1 MSADWTKYDK
11 PTFLA
16 QHPADIVQWC
26 RIRYHIFVSNAKKIL
41 EGMRRNARNWRIED
55 LEVVAR
61 RFGVDV
67 DSGGGTSHV
76 TFRHPR
82 AGRTTVP
89 KHIPIK
95 PWYVRNFVEFI
106 SKLEDPDHD

>member
-1 MSADWTKYDK
+1 MSSGVVRQK

-26 RIRYHIFVSNAKKIL
+26 RIRYHVFVSNAKKIL

-67 DSGGGTSHV
+67 DSGEAQAT
-76 TFRHPR
+76 
-82 AGRTTVP
+82 
-89 KHIPIK
+89 
-95 PWYVRNFVEFI
+95 
-106 SKLEDPDHD
+106 

>member
-1 MSADWTKYDK
+1 MVPYSVPYSR
-11 PTFLA
+11 
-16 QHPADIVQWC
+16 VQC
-26 RIRYHIFVSNAKKIL
+26 QEDPCGDA
-41 EGMRRNARNWRIED
+41 EECRNWRIED

-67 DSGGGTSHV
+67 DSQGGAELDA

-89 KHIPIK
+89 KRIPIK
-95 PWYVRNFVEFI
+95 PWYVRDFLEFI
-106 SKLEDPDHD
+106 SKLEEPDHD

>member
-1 MSADWTKYDK
+1 VYDN
-11 PTFLA
+11 PTFEGL
-16 QHPADIVQWC
+16 HPADLVPWC
-26 RIRYHIFVSNAKKIL
+26 RIRYHIVVSNANKIL
-41 EGMRRNARNWRIED
+41 AGMRRNARNWRIED
-55 LEVVAR
+55 LEVVAG

-67 DSGGGTSHV
+67 DGKGGTSHV

-95 PWYVRNFVEFI
+95 PWYVREFVEFI

>member
-1 MSADWTKYDK
+1 MMG
-11 PTFLA
+11 
-16 QHPADIVQWC
+16 QHPSDIVPWC
-26 RIRYHIFVSNAKKIL
+26 RIRYHIVVSNAKKIL
-41 EGMRRNARNWRIED
+41 AGMRRNARNWRIED

-67 DSGGGTSHV
+67 DGQGGTSHV

-95 PWYVRNFVEFI
+95 PWYVRDFVEFI
-106 SKLEDPDHD
+106 SRLEDPDHD

>member
-1 MSADWTKYDK
+1 M
-11 PTFLA
+11 
-16 QHPADIVQWC
+16 
-26 RIRYHIFVSNAKKIL
+26 
-41 EGMRRNARNWRIED
+41 
-55 LEVVAR
+55 
-61 RFGVDV
+61 
-67 DSGGGTSHV
+67 

-95 PWYVRNFVEFI
+95 PWYVRDFVEFI

>member
-1 MSADWTKYDK
+1 MAAAARTPALSPLGGADELGAAAFV
-11 PTFLA
+11 P
-16 QHPADIVQWC
+16 WC
-26 RIRYHIFVSNAKKIL
+26 RIRYHMVVSNAKKIL
-41 EGMRRNARNWRIED
+41 AGMRRNARNWRMED

-67 DSGGGTSHV
+67 DSQGGTSHV

-95 PWYVRNFVEFI
+95 PW
-106 SKLEDPDHD
+106 

>member
-1 MSADWTKYDK
+1 MGASRATLQGLSHGAVFGTIE
-11 PTFLA
+11 PCPMPRRSLLGCGRT
-16 QHPADIVQWC
+16 PATG
-26 RIRYHIFVSNAKKIL
+26 A
-41 EGMRRNARNWRIED
+41 MED

-67 DSGGGTSHV
+67 DSQGGTSHV
-76 TFRHPR
+76 TFRHPG

-95 PWYVRNFVEFI
+95 PWYVRDFVEFI
-106 SKLEDPDHD
+106 GKLEDPDHE

>member
-1 MSADWTKYDK
+1 
-11 PTFLA
+11 
-16 QHPADIVQWC
+16 
-26 RIRYHIFVSNAKKIL
+26 VSNAKKIL

-67 DSGGGTSHV
+67 DGAGGTSHV

-89 KHIPIK
+89 KHIPIN
-95 PWYVRNFVEFI
+95 PWCVRDFVEFI

>member
-1 MSADWTKYDK
+1 MKYRGLRGSTGIA
-11 PTFLA
+11 P
-16 QHPADIVQWC
+16 WC
-26 RIRYHIFVSNAKKIL
+26 RIRYHGVVSNAKKIL
-41 EGMRRNARNWRIED
+41 AGMRRNSRNWRMED

-67 DSGGGTSHV
+67 DSQGGTSHV
-76 TFRHPR
+76 TFRHPK

-95 PWYVRNFVEFI
+95 PWYVRDFVGLI
-106 SKLEDPDHD
+106 SKLEDPEHD

>member
-1 MSADWTKYDK
+1 MPRRS
-11 PTFLA
+11 L
-16 QHPADIVQWC
+16 
-26 RIRYHIFVSNAKKIL
+26 R
-41 EGMRRNARNWRIED
+41 GMRRNPRNWRMED
-55 LEVVAR
+55 LAVVAR

-67 DSGGGTSHV
+67 DSQRGTSHV

-95 PWYVRNFVEFI
+95 PWYVRDFVEFI
-106 SKLEDPDHD
+106 SKLEDPEHD

>member
-1 MSADWTKYDK
+1 M
-11 PTFLA
+11 L
-16 QHPADIVQWC
+16 
-26 RIRYHIFVSNAKKIL
+26 
-41 EGMRRNARNWRIED
+41 RRSLKDAAERPQLRIED

-67 DSGGGTSHV
+67 DGARGTSHV

-89 KHIPIK
+89 KQIPIK
-95 PWYVRNFVEFI
+95 PWYVRDFVEFI

>member
-1 MSADWTKYDK
+1 M
-11 PTFLA
+11 
-16 QHPADIVQWC
+16 
-26 RIRYHIFVSNAKKIL
+26 SNAKKIL

-67 DSGGGTSHV
+67 DGGGGTSHV
-76 TFRHPR
+76 TFRHPS

-95 PWYVRNFVEFI
+95 PWYVRDFVEFI
-106 SKLEDPDHD
+106 SKLEDPDND

>member
-1 MSADWTKYDK
+1 
-11 PTFLA
+11 
-16 QHPADIVQWC
+16 
-26 RIRYHIFVSNAKKIL
+26 VSNAKKIL
-41 EGMRRNARNWRIED
+41 EGC
-55 LEVVAR
+55 
-61 RFGVDV
+61 
-67 DSGGGTSHV
+67 GGTSATGASRNWKSARV

-95 PWYVRNFVEFI
+95 PWYVRDFVELI